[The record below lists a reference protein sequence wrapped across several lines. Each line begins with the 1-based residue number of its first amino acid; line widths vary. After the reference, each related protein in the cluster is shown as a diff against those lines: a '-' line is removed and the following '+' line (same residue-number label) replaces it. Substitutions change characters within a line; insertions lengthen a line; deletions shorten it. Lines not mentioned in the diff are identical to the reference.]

1 MYELSEEKIQMLKEA
16 NEKMGICED
25 QTIEKNKNII
35 FVYCPPKVGST
46 TLVTSF
52 RLCALNKYSIFHIH
66 DELMLKVLC
75 GIENVT
81 VNEIIKY
88 NKYLG
93 KNVYVID
100 VYRSPIEHKISVF
113 FEKVASFHFNN
124 TEENVNAYPIAKI
137 INRFNMLFPFL
148 SRSDYYREIFDIP
161 FPETFDFEKK
171 YLCQDINGVKYI
183 KLRLNDSNEWQSIL
197 NKIFQVNI
205 KIINDY
211 ETEKK
216 PIKDIYKQ
224 FKEQYKIPS
233 NLFQVIEEC
242 NSLKYY
248 YSKDER
254 EKYLDAWRSKLGE
267 CVEPFS
273 QEQYCMYNKL
283 SFENQHIGEVQ
294 RTHYIDTG
302 CSCIG
307 CKRKRQMMLYK
318 ISRGETV
325 DDVID
330 HNQAN
335 NEYNAML
342 VQKKKQKLNE
352 LLQAVSKINQLNN
365 LKRKVKPGA
374 ILKGSFVKQIK

>member
-1 MYELSEEKIQMLKEA
+1 MCDFTEEKLQLLKDA

-52 RLCALNKYSIFHIH
+52 RLCALNKYSVFHIH

-75 GIENVT
+75 GIENVS

-88 NKYLG
+88 NKSLE

-100 VYRSPIEHKISVF
+100 IYRSPIEHKISVF
-113 FEKVASFHFNN
+113 FEKIASFHFNN
-124 TEENVNAYPIAKI
+124 SEERVNTYDVNKI
-137 INRFNMLFPFL
+137 IKRFNKLFPFL
-148 SRSDYYREIFDIP
+148 SRSDYYREVYNIP
-161 FPETFDFEKK
+161 FPETFDYEKK
-171 YLCQDINGVKYI
+171 YLCQDVGGVKYI
-183 KLRLNDSNEWQSIL
+183 KLRLNDSNEWQEKL
-197 NKIFQVNI
+197 NEIFHANI

-224 FKEQYKIPS
+224 FKEHYRIPS
-233 NLFQVIEEC
+233 NLFRLVEEC
-242 NSLKYY
+242 DSLKYY
-248 YSKDER
+248 YSHDER
-254 EKYLDAWRSKLGE
+254 ENYLNMWRSKLGE

-273 QEQYCMYNKL
+273 QEQYFMYNEL

-294 RTHYIDTG
+294 RTHYIDVG
-302 CSCIG
+302 CTCTG
-307 CKRKRQMMLYK
+307 CKRKRQIMLYK
-318 ISRGETV
+318 ISRGESV
-325 DDVID
+325 VEVID

-335 NEYNAML
+335 NEYNAIL
-342 VQKKKQKLNE
+342 IQKRKQKMNQ
-352 LLQAVSKINQLNN
+352 LLQVVSKINQINN
-365 LKRKVKPGA
+365 EKRKVKPGA
-374 ILKGSFVKQIK
+374 ILKNSFNKQIK